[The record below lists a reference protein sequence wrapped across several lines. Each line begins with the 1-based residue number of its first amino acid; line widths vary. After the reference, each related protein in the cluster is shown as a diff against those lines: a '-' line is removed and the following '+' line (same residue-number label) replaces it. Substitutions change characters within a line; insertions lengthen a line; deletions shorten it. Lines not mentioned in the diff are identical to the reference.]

1 MTEPIISIDRIKA
14 EAQRAAQHYDCVN
27 DACNYSFYTEAGRI
41 FKAEFQKARM
51 AINKQALQAA
61 KVGAA

>member
-1 MTEPIISIDRIKA
+1 MPVDTLTTDRIKA
-14 EAQRAAQHYDCVN
+14 EAQRAAQEYDCVN

-51 AINKQALQAA
+51 AINKQTLQGTKA
-61 KVGAA
+61 GAA